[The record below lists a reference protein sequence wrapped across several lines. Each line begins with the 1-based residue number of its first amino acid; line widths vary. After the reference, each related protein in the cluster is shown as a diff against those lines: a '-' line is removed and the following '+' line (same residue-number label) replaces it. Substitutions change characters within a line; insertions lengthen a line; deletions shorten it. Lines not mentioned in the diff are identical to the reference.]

1 MERKIGEKFEYSP
14 GVWLEVVAEVCHCDG
29 CFFAPCPCLRSRD
42 ITGHCNNALRS
53 GQDGVIF
60 RPCDPPAPEIPETP
74 KPSDAVFEFS
84 AVLHEIKA
92 APPPSEWMRGMTEA
106 WQQEIIEAAREAF
119 VYRFWDMPN
128 TTLALVMGVSEAT
141 VRRIRKKRL
150 RKNREQE

>member
-14 GVWLEVVAEVCHCDG
+14 GVWLEVAPDLKMCCG
-29 CFFAPCPCLRSRD
+29 CFFDGWRCGDVRGVRGNCVYEDRAD
-42 ITGHCNNALRS
+42 D
-53 GQDGVIF
+53 QGVIF
-60 RPCDPPAPEIPETP
+60 RLCDPPAPENPETP
-74 KPSDAVFEFS
+74 KPSEATFEFS
-84 AVLHEIKA
+84 AKLEEIKA

-106 WQQEIIEAAREAF
+106 WQQEIIEAARDAF
-119 VYRFWDMPN
+119 VYRFWDVPN